1 MNKSEQASYTLVV
14 EDDFPSQRLM
24 QAFLRDKHEMLFAT
38 NAKQAREHLMTHNV
52 AVVLLDLSLEGGTNG
67 LELCKW
73 IRSSAEHRRI
83 PVIATTAHAFP
94 SDRERCLEAGCDRV
108 LTKPL
113 NRKMLIATIEELC
126 S

>member
-1 MNKSEQASYTLVV
+1 MSNIKQSSYTLVV
-14 EDDFPSQRLM
+14 EDDLPSQKLM
-24 QAFLRDKHEMLFAT
+24 HAFLREKHEMLFAT
-38 NAKQAREHLMTHNV
+38 NALQAQEHIETHAV

-67 LELCKW
+67 LELCRW
-73 IRSSAEHRRI
+73 IRSSPDHRRI

-113 NRKMLIATIEELC
+113 NRKVLMATIEELC